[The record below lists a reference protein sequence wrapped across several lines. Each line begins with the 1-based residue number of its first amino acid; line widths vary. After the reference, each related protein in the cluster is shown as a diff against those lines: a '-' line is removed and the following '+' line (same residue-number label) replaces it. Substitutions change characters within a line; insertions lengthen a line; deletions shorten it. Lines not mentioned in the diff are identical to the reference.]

1 MSTAKVNQLVLNSQA
16 GNFELPRPEDNWI
29 LKADQGYSPV
39 QMVAAA
45 TTACGGYVYQEILTN
60 SRVQFE
66 MQKAEVSY
74 TRDEVENP
82 AHPIKTIEITF
93 YLRVPA
99 EDQKKATSCLRLIG
113 RHCPVMQ
120 SLDPQIQVTEKVIF
134 VD

>member
-1 MSTAKVNQLVLNSQA
+1 MSTENKKQLVLESQS
-16 GNFELPRPEDNWI
+16 GSFELPRPDKNWT

-45 TTACGGYVYQEILTN
+45 TTACGGYVYQEVLEN
-60 SRVQFE
+60 SGITFE
-66 MQKAEVSY
+66 MQKAEVVY
-74 TRDEVENP
+74 TRDEVENK

-99 EDQKKATSCLRLIG
+99 EFQKKATSCLRLIG
-113 RHCPVMQ
+113 RNCPVMQ
-120 SLDPQIQVTEKVIF
+120 SLDPKIEVTEKAVF